1 MISPYGLQTA
11 EFAEGDDVVQTEPTT
26 NFLSDR
32 GLIDSMRILCGE
44 RKQVSLLNKDYR
56 LIAQRGE
63 SSRVKSSG
71 GECQVI
77 NGSIGIAWQ
86 PQEQL

>member
-1 MISPYGLQTA
+1 VISPYGLQTA

-44 RKQVSLLNKDYR
+44 RKQLSLLNKDYR

-63 SSRVKSSG
+63 SSRVQSSG